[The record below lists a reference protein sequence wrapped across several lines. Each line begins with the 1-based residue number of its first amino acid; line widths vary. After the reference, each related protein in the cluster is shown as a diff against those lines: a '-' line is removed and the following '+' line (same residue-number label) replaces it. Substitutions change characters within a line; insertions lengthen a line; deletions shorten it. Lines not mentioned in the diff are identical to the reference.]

1 MVSHKAGNAAPA
13 PTPSLFSTPSLD
25 LLTQQN
31 QPARKRARENKLKGN
46 GKKQKQEQRML
57 VEESQHWE
65 TDLTACV

>member
-31 QPARKRARENKLKGN
+31 QPARKRARENKLKGIGQN
-46 GKKQKQEQRML
+46 QEQRML
-57 VEESQHWE
+57 VEQSQHWE

>member
-31 QPARKRARENKLKGN
+31 QPARKRTRENKLKGK
-46 GKKQKQEQRML
+46 GKKQEQRML

>member
-31 QPARKRARENKLKGN
+31 QPARKRARENKLKGI
-46 GKKQKQEQRML
+46 GQKQEQRML
-57 VEESQHWE
+57 VEQSQHWE

>member
-13 PTPSLFSTPSLD
+13 PTLSLFSTPSLD

-31 QPARKRARENKLKGN
+31 QPARKRARENKLKGK

-65 TDLTACV
+65 T

>member
-1 MVSHKAGNAAPA
+1 MVSYKAGNAAPA

-31 QPARKRARENKLKGN
+31 QPARKRARENKLKGIGQN
-46 GKKQKQEQRML
+46 QEQRML
-57 VEESQHWE
+57 VEQSQHWE